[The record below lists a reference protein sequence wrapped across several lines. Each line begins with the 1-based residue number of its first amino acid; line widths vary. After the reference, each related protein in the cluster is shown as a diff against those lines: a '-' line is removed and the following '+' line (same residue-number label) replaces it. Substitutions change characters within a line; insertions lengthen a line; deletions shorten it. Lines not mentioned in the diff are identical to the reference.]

1 MKRKILF
8 LTTVLIIVL
17 ASCACVYATTYTST
31 ASMNGNSSLAGK
43 VRSYDA
49 GKHKISI
56 LVKTTG
62 GTGYNPV
69 KITLNKKTLTGSS
82 SKGTKTVNLATRNK
96 TYSATYASQAKG
108 KYYYFFNTSGSYP
121 WSSNKVVMKSY

>member
-8 LTTVLIIVL
+8 LITALMIVL

-62 GTGYNPV
+62 DTRYNPV

-82 SKGTKTVNLATRNK
+82 SKGTKTVNLATRTDHCPTAGILGYHK
-96 TYSATYASQAKG
+96 RKVPCHKG
-108 KYYYFFNTSGSYP
+108 AL
-121 WSSNKVVMKSY
+121 WIR